1 MLLDSEQESWTQTGG
16 PHATADLKCCS
27 CGQSSS
33 CGHFSSTATQICIC
47 TVSGGKVAVSCCL
60 AVITCQDWIA
70 SCPRVSIEWRHLQ
83 AKKKVYRCFQRKALL
98 TAGKKRKTRHKLH
111 KADTKPLSIPD
122 GTTDLCKV
130 LQVQAKGWALNMLMQ
145 QRGKYMVGKGKR
157 VVSLR
162 CIKSMGMGERA

>member
-1 MLLDSEQESWTQTGG
+1 MEA
-16 PHATADLKCCS
+16 P
-27 CGQSSS
+27 
-33 CGHFSSTATQICIC
+33 
-47 TVSGGKVAVSCCL
+47 
-60 AVITCQDWIA
+60 A
-70 SCPRVSIEWRHLQ
+70 S
-83 AKKKVYRCFQRKALL
+83 KKKVYRCFQRKALL

-145 QRGKYMVGKGKR
+145 QRGKYMVGRGKR

-162 CIKSMGMGERA
+162 CIKSMGMGGKGMRAGETTRGQKGLKAYCHTDLLTHADINSSYCGKVQCTQQK